1 MPDKPQ
7 GSHVAECFT
16 ATHHALLFAWL
27 SKAAIERAGTAR
39 GEEAVLKAVRRYGR
53 ERGGRMALRAHAAG
67 DTLSMANFM
76 AYGEWQAAPGESE
89 QTVVQE
95 EGQVRSAVHRCPW
108 SVAWDTEGLTPYG
121 RFYCLEIDS
130 SLVKGYNASLD
141 LDVLCTR
148 PNDGKDCVFVFR
160 GVEETVQRK
169 GAVMSWEYH
178 CGHLYKT
185 VSEVL
190 EAELGD
196 VGPEVKQDALKAFS
210 GRFGEEAAAAL
221 ETWLGTDFT
230 RLPDGAAG

>member
-1 MPDKPQ
+1 MPKSTPH
-7 GSHVAECFT
+7 SAKASPFT

-53 ERGGRMALRAHAAG
+53 ERGGRMALRAQTAG
-67 DTLSMANFM
+67 DALSMANFM

-108 SVAWDTEGLTPYG
+108 SVAWDTEGLTSYG
-121 RFYCLEIDS
+121 RFYCREIDT
-130 SLVKGYNASLD
+130 SLVKGYNANLE
-141 LDVLCTR
+141 LDVLSTR

-160 GVEETVQRK
+160 GVDETVRRR

-178 CGHLYKT
+178 CGHLYNT
-185 VSEVL
+185 VSGVL

-196 VGPEVKQDALKAFS
+196 VGPEAKQDALEAFS
-210 GRFGEEAAAAL
+210 GRFGEEAAAIL
-221 ETWLGTDFT
+221 EAHLGTDFT
-230 RLPDGAAG
+230 RLSDEAAG